1 MLLSKQGDSMTTSLS
16 QSFKSEGARMNNPAF
31 KKDQPKES
39 SMKTNNKGPQM
50 NYFDQLRYDRL
61 VAKYGKSVLN
71 KTELSH
77 ELGVSVSTLNNCI
90 SRGVGVEY
98 LKINT
103 SGKNSILVYP
113 LENVVSYLS
122 NTIKVA

>member
-1 MLLSKQGDSMTTSLS
+1 MQNTTFKQT
-16 QSFKSEGARMNNPAF
+16 Q
-31 KKDQPKES
+31 KES
-39 SMKTNNKGPQM
+39 SMKINNKAQM